1 MTTAVHTTTT
11 NGQAVPRAPR
21 RGGRTSKLLLLAVL
35 LGVLG
40 ALLAVF
46 AFRGAVAREGVVA
59 LARPLSYGDTI
70 DPTALREVLLPSDTG
85 LATIAWRDVES
96 VIGTI
101 AATDL
106 RVGQTLTPDAVTS
119 TRTPMPGEAVVGIPA
134 EPGHVPTSPLN
145 PRDAVLVVSAGRP
158 SLPAT
163 VVRTGETDLSGRR
176 TVDVVVPQAEAE
188 AVALAALDERVVLVL
203 VGRG

>member
-1 MTTAVHTTTT
+1 MTTAVHPATT
-11 NGQAVPRAPR
+11 NGHVVPPTR
-21 RGGRTSKLLLLAVL
+21 RRTGRTSKLLLLAVL

-40 ALLAVF
+40 ALLAVY
-46 AFRGAVAREGVVA
+46 AFRSAVAREGVVA
-59 LARPLSYGDTI
+59 LARPLSYGDTV

-85 LATIAWRDVES
+85 LATIAWSDADS
-96 VIGTI
+96 VIGTT

-106 RVGQTLTPDAVTS
+106 RVGQTLTPDAITRE
-119 TRTPMPGEAVVGIPA
+119 RTPMSGEAVVGIPA
-134 EPGHVPTSPLN
+134 DPGHVPTTPLN
-145 PRDAVLVVSAGRP
+145 PRDAVLLVSPGRP
-158 SLPAT
+158 PLLAT

-188 AVALAALDERVVLVL
+188 EVALAALDERVVLVL